1 MFFKH
6 SSKGVRK
13 CDVRASGIVQKFPE
27 SPVNPMFKPRTL
39 AELKALFDHTG
50 INPAPVPLL
59 PGVPEVDGLD
69 PMDMPSRPIG
79 GDVFETIRVGKALE
93 NDLRD
98 KVDSYR
104 ANEKSQVVEPIMEPD
119 KPAE

>member
-6 SSKGVRK
+6 SSKGVRQ

-27 SPVNPMFKPRTL
+27 SLVNPMYKPRTL
-39 AELKALFDHTG
+39 AELKALFNHTG
-50 INPAPVPLL
+50 INPAPVPVL
-59 PGVPEVDGLD
+59 PGIPEVDGLD
-69 PMDMPSRPIG
+69 PMDTPPRPIG
-79 GDVFETIRVGKALE
+79 GDVFETIRVGQSLE

-104 ANEKSQVVEPIMEPD
+104 ANDKSDVLAPKEVPD
-119 KPAE
+119 KQAE

>member
-13 CDVRASGIVQKFPE
+13 CDVLASGIVQKFPE
-27 SPVNPMFKPRTL
+27 SLVNPMYKPRTL

-50 INPAPVPLL
+50 VNPAPVPVL
-59 PGVPEVDGLD
+59 PGIPEVDGLD
-69 PMDMPSRPIG
+69 PMDTPSRPIG
-79 GDVFETIRVGKALE
+79 GDVFETIRTGQALE

-98 KVDSYR
+98 KVDTYR
-104 ANEKSQVVEPIMEPD
+104 ANQNSQVVEPIKEPD
-119 KPAE
+119 KQAE